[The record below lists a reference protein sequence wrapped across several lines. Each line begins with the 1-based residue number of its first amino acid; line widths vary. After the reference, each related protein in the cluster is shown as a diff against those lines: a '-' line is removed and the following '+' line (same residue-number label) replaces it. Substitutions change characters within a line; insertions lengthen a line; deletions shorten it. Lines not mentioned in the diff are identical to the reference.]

1 MRYITNMKYSGFD
14 KIKRGNKTH
23 GYRLYDAVGE
33 ALKIDD
39 EILIRLEPDLKE
51 CILVKVTGIAHYKT
65 FYDMYTDFFDVDFK
79 YRYRSVNDILKET
92 FRHWYTEEEEREQG
106 AMVFKF
112 QVIKTF
118 SKL

>member
-1 MRYITNMKYSGFD
+1 
-14 KIKRGNKTH
+14 
-23 GYRLYDAVGE
+23 
-33 ALKIDD
+33 
-39 EILIRLEPDLKE
+39 
-51 CILVKVTGIAHYKT
+51 
-65 FYDMYTDFFDVDFK
+65 MYTDFFDVDFK

-92 FRHWYTEEEEREQG
+92 FRHWYTEEEEREHG